1 MDEPYLQAL
10 RDDYQSQN
18 DQCGFGNGDSEL
30 FAKAAGYNYS
40 AETSVGEFVL
50 GSLKEDV
57 TNLDVMVDRLYEG
70 MNFIKKELV

>member
-1 MDEPYLQAL
+1 
-10 RDDYQSQN
+10 
-18 DQCGFGNGDSEL
+18 
-30 FAKAAGYNYS
+30 
-40 AETSVGEFVL
+40 VL